1 MPSAISSREN
11 VPGADDADGALRLN
25 AATVACIAGTAA
37 FAIYTRT
44 LLPGVD
50 LGDTGGFQAA
60 VLWSETSAR
69 QGYPLYYLL
78 ARPFVLALSASN
90 PARGLNLFSACCAGA
105 AVGLLTYLAAVV
117 VRSAAAGAA
126 AGLLLAVSYT
136 FWTQAVIA
144 EVYALHLVLIA
155 ACLIAVSAYVK
166 QPTTTR
172 LATFFAVYAVSFG
185 NHLTMILLLVPFA
198 AFLLHRHPNSRALMS
213 ARIVALCAAIVA
225 GAAMLYLPNF
235 LFVLTNIDAP
245 PSLIDRIAVFWFDT
259 TKADWRETMMLGV
272 SPGELGDRVAMWA
285 WDARQ
290 QFGLAGLALAA
301 FGAVR
306 LWWISAR
313 WAVLVWSAYAIS
325 TVFAIT
331 YNVGDAH
338 VFFLPGHFLTAFAAA
353 AALAPFIRR
362 VGLAGPGLRVIGVAL
377 VLLYTGWRA
386 WDTWP
391 AVDRHLD
398 RRADV
403 LVARAAGGLDDAN
416 AVLLSQ
422 MDWQSE
428 NALLYSARYERR
440 DLAWT
445 RLADVMLHLPFFV
458 RDNHAIGRDVVL
470 TEEAAADVVAAY
482 GTMFALVRDEV
493 PASPSLLEIVERIP
507 RGAPY
512 IVSLLTPAAGELVD
526 TAQFTAV
533 LDMPA
538 GNRAIAPT
546 GASYEVWAGVAGENP
561 AFHRGANRPF
571 REAFSIAGD
580 RFTVR
585 LESWLPFDSFRRG
598 GFGHVL
604 RGHDHL
610 LTLERGVSIVW
621 FQTDGVP
628 AFTYAAGL
636 YAPKP
641 RFRIAASAPQQVA
654 AASGAIL
661 GRGMP

>member
-1 MPSAISSREN
+1 MPGSD
-11 VPGADDADGALRLN
+11 GADGALRLN
-25 AATVACIAGTAA
+25 AATVACIVGTVA
-37 FAIYTRT
+37 FAMYTRT

-60 VLWSETSAR
+60 VLWPETSAR

-78 ARPFVLALSASN
+78 ARPFVLALSPSN
-90 PARGLNLFSACCAGA
+90 PARGLNLFSACCAAA
-105 AVGLLTYLAAVV
+105 AVGLLTYIAAVV

-126 AGLLLAVSYT
+126 AGLLLAASYT

-144 EVYALHLVLIA
+144 EVYALHLALVA
-155 ACLIAVSAYVK
+155 GCLISLSAYAK
-166 QPTTTR
+166 QPTTMR
-172 LATFFAVYAVSFG
+172 LAIFFAIYAVSFG

-198 AFLLHRHPNSRALMS
+198 AFLLHRHPDPRALMS
-213 ARIVALCAAIVA
+213 ARTIALGAAIVA
-225 GAAMLYLPNF
+225 GGALLYLPNL

-245 PSLIDRIAVFWFDT
+245 PSLIDRIAIFWFDT
-259 TKADWRETMMLGV
+259 TKADWREVMMLGV
-272 SPGELGDRVAMWA
+272 SPAEIGDRLAMWS

-290 QFGLAGLALAA
+290 QFGVAGLALAV

-306 LWWISAR
+306 LWWISTR

-325 TVFAIT
+325 TVFAVT

-338 VFFLPGHFLTAFAAA
+338 VFFLPGHFLTAFATA
-353 AALAPFIRR
+353 AALAPHVRR
-362 VGLAGPGLRVIGVAL
+362 AGLVGPVPRVMAVFL
-377 VLLYTGWRA
+377 VLLYAGWRA

-391 AVDRHLD
+391 SVDRHLD

-403 LVARAAGGLDDAN
+403 LVARAAGGLDDSN

-422 MDWQSE
+422 MEWQAE

-470 TEEAAADVVAAY
+470 SEEAAAEIVAAY
-482 GTMFALVRDEV
+482 GTTYAIVRDEV
-493 PASPSLLEIVERIP
+493 PSSPSLLEMVERIP

-512 IVSLLTPAAGELVD
+512 IVSLLTPAAGDSVD
-526 TAQFTAV
+526 SAQFNAV
-533 LDMPA
+533 LDVLA
-538 GNRAIAPT
+538 GNRAIARD
-546 GASYEVWAGVAGENP
+546 GASYEVWAGVAGEKP

-628 AFTYAAGL
+628 AFAYAAGL

-654 AASGAIL
+654 AAPGAIL
-661 GRGMP
+661 GRELP